1 MTTLERIF
9 DTLEVIATEA
19 DYIYEAIEKIDNSV
33 PQKSQSIAEVV
44 AAREATNRNLI
55 SFYEELLH
63 ILDWEDFDTDL
74 EESDEDF

>member
-44 AAREATNRNLI
+44 AAREVTNRNLI
-55 SFYEELLH
+55 SFYEKLLH

-74 EESDEDF
+74 EEFNKDF